1 MRSAK
6 KYSVAATN
14 NVLLF
19 GTTALMRRYV
29 IVRTVGDSVHRVKCF
44 IVCASIHNAT
54 SGV

>member
-1 MRSAK
+1 MRIVK
-6 KYSVAATN
+6 KYIVAATKS
-14 NVLLF
+14 VLLF
-19 GTTALMRRYV
+19 GTIALMRRYV